1 MNNLQGLLKDWRRT
15 NYASQCDAEIAGS
28 DVTIMGWVHEIRDF
42 GGIMFVI
49 IRDVTGRVQ
58 ITAPS
63 KKVGEEILEE
73 LRELRKESVVAI
85 KGTAQEAPK
94 APNGVEIL
102 PKEVKILNLANQP
115 LPMDPTEKVKAG
127 IDTRLDSR
135 FLDIRKENVSAI
147 FKIKGQMFHTIRDF
161 FYDNGFYEI
170 NTPKL
175 VASAT
180 EGGTELFP
188 ITYFEKEAFLGQ
200 SPQLYKQMMMA
211 SGMDKVFEIGQIFR
225 AEEHDTLRHLN
236 EAVSIDAEASFA
248 DDEDV
253 MKILNDMIIQVLKD
267 VNENCADELDILGH
281 EIEVPSGDFPVV
293 TYDEA
298 IDIVNSKD
306 VEMEWGEDLS
316 REAEK
321 ALGDTMG
328 GFYFLTRW
336 PSEIKPFYVMPV
348 DGDEKYSHAFDLMY
362 NNLELSSGATRV
374 HQYDLLVK
382 QIEERGLNPAGFG
395 SYLKAFEYGMPPHA
409 GWGVGADRLTMVLTG
424 SENIRECVLFPRDR
438 HRLTP

>member
-15 NYASQCDAEIAGS
+15 NYANQCNPEIAGS

-63 KKVGEEILEE
+63 KKVEAEVLEQ

-85 KGTAQEAPK
+85 KGMAQEAPK

-102 PKEVKILNLANQP
+102 PKEVKVLNMANQP

-188 ITYFEKEAFLGQ
+188 IAYFDKEAFLGQ

-211 SGMDKVFEIGQIFR
+211 SGMDKVFEIAQIFR

-236 EAVSIDAEASFA
+236 EAVSIDAEVSFA

-253 MKILNDMIIQVLKD
+253 MKILNDML
-267 VNENCADELDILGH
+267 VNVINDINDKCADELEILGH
-281 EIEVPSGDFPVV
+281 ELEIPDEKFPHV

-298 IDIVNSKD
+298 VEIVNAHG
-306 VEMEWGEDLS
+306 VEMPWGEDLS

-321 ALGDTMG
+321 ALGDEMG
-328 GFYFLTRW
+328 GFYFLTEW
-336 PSEIKPFYVMPV
+336 PSEIKPFYVMPK

-374 HQYDLLVK
+374 HQHDLLVK
-382 QIEERGLNPAGFG
+382 QIEERGLNPEGFG
-395 SYLKAFEYGMPPHA
+395 TYLKALEYGMPPHA
-409 GWGVGADRLTMVLTG
+409 GWGVGAERLTMVMTG
-424 SENIRECVLFPRDR
+424 SENIRECALFPRDR

>member
-1 MNNLQGLLKDWRRT
+1 MQGLLNDWRRT
-15 NYASQCDAEIAGS
+15 NYASECTPEIAGE
-28 DVTIMGWVHEIRDF
+28 DITIMGWVHEIRDF

-58 ITAPS
+58 VTAPS
-63 KKVGEEILEE
+63 KKVDEKIMEE
-73 LRELRKESVVAI
+73 LREFRKESVVAI
-85 KGTAQEAPK
+85 KGLVQEAGK
-94 APNGVEIL
+94 APNGVEII
-102 PKEVKILNLANQP
+102 PKEVKVLNLANQP

-147 FKIKGQMFHTIRDF
+147 FKIKGQMFHTIRDY

-188 ITYFEKEAFLGQ
+188 
-200 SPQLYKQMMMA
+200 
-211 SGMDKVFEIGQIFR
+211 FR

-253 MKILNDMIIQVLKD
+253 MKILNDMLINVLKD
-267 VNENCADELDILGH
+267 VNENCADELAVLGH
-281 EIEVPSGDFPVV
+281 ELEVPKGDFPVV

-298 IDIVNSKD
+298 VDIVNSKD
-306 VEMEWGEDLS
+306 VAMEWGEDLS

-348 DGDEKYSHAFDLMY
+348 EGEEQYSHAFDLMY

-424 SENIRECVLFPRDR
+424 AENIRECVLFPRDR